1 MMSSS
6 AISFGMR
13 AIAALPRNSLK
24 RRFIRVREEV
34 RMRRELESLMKL
46 DDRTLADIGLSRD
59 KLRCLAML
67 SAIRAQRAR

>member
-1 MMSSS
+1 MSSS

-13 AIAALPRNSLK
+13 AIATLPRNPLK

-46 DDRTLADIGLSRD
+46 DDRALADIGLSHD
-59 KLRCLAML
+59 ELRCIAML
-67 SAIRAQRAR
+67 AANRTRRAR